1 MSEAKQQQLATLA
14 VHAGQSPDPTTG
26 SRAVPIYQTTSYL
39 FQDAD
44 HAGRLFALKE
54 FGNIYTRIMNP
65 TTDVFEKRVAALEG
79 GAAGLATA
87 SGQAAE
93 TLALTTLAAAGD
105 EIVST
110 TSLYGGTYN
119 LFHYTLPRLGITV
132 KFVDADDFDGLR
144 AAINDKT
151 RAVYT
156 ETLGNPKLD
165 VVDIEKLAAIAHEH
179 KLPLV
184 IDNTS
189 ASPALV
195 RPIEWG
201 ADIVVNSATKF
212 LGGHGTTIGGVIV
225 DAGKFDWAASGRF
238 KDFTEPD
245 PSYHGLSYTEA
256 FGPLAF
262 ILKARVQGLRDTGAA
277 LSPFNAFLLLQG
289 IETLHLRLERHSA
302 ERAGRGQASGA
313 ASRRGVGQLSGPG
326 IQPVLTSG
334 RRSICPPARAR
345 WSPLASR
352 ADYEAGKKLIDALE
366 LFSLV
371 ANIGDAKSLV
381 IHPASTT
388 HQQLSVE
395 EQATTGVTPELVRLS
410 VGIEDI
416 RDILAD
422 LDQAIEA
429 ANGHA
434 LAGATETAEPCC
446 TMSIMTEPTRRDR
459 SRRPTEA
466 GILAAH
472 LRRRLCAR
480 RAPVA
485 GVRPHAGRRLTLHYA
500 VYGRLNA
507 ARDNA
512 VLVCHALSGS
522 ALVGSWWPEI
532 FAPGGGSVA
541 GSRFCDLHQHAGLL
555 LRLDRARFGG
565 PGDGRHLRPGF
576 SAGFDPRQCAG
587 AGQAAGLAG
596 HSPAAAGA
604 GRLDRRHAGPGVG
617 DP

>member
-1 MSEAKQQQLATLA
+1 MSEAKQHQLATLA
-14 VHAGQSPDPTTG
+14 VHAGQSPDPATG

-39 FQDAD
+39 FQNAD
-44 HAGRLFALKE
+44 HAGRLFGLQE

-65 TTDVFEKRVAALEG
+65 TTDVFEKRVTALEG

-93 TLALTTLAAAGD
+93 TLTLTTLASAGE
-105 EIVST
+105 EIIST

-119 LFHYTLPRLGITV
+119 LFHYTFPRLGITV
-132 KFVDADDFDGLR
+132 RFVDADDFDGLR

-151 RAVYT
+151 RAIYT

-165 VVDIEKLAAIAHEH
+165 VVDIERIAAIAHEH

-189 ASPALV
+189 VSPALV

-212 LGGHGTTIGGVIV
+212 LGGHGNSIGGVIV

-238 KDFTEPD
+238 KEFTEPD
-245 PSYHGLSYTEA
+245 PSYHGLSYTTA

-289 IETLHLRLERHSA
+289 IETLHLRMQRHSENA
-302 ERAGRGQASGA
+302 LAVARYLEHHP
-313 ASRRGVGQLSGPG
+313 GVEWVNFPG
-326 IQPVLTSG
+326 LESSPYY
-334 RRSICPPARAR
+334 ARAQKYL
-345 WSPLASR
+345 PAGKGALVTFGIKGG
-352 ADYEAGKKLIDALE
+352 YEAGKKLIDTLE

-429 ANGHA
+429 TTG
-434 LAGATETAEPCC
+434 
-446 TMSIMTEPTRRDR
+446 
-459 SRRPTEA
+459 
-466 GILAAH
+466 
-472 LRRRLCAR
+472 
-480 RAPVA
+480 
-485 GVRPHAGRRLTLHYA
+485 
-500 VYGRLNA
+500 
-507 ARDNA
+507 
-512 VLVCHALSGS
+512 LSG
-522 ALVGSWWPEI
+522 VGLPI
-532 FAPGGGSVA
+532 TA
-541 GSRFCDLHQHAGLL
+541 DHA
-555 LRLDRARFGG
+555 A
-565 PGDGRHLRPGF
+565 
-576 SAGFDPRQCAG
+576 Q
-587 AGQAAGLAG
+587 
-596 HSPAAAGA
+596 
-604 GRLDRRHAGPGVG
+604 
-617 DP
+617 

>member
-1 MSEAKQQQLATLA
+1 MSEAKQHLATLA
-14 VHAGQSPDPTTG
+14 VHAGQTPDPTTG
-26 SRAVPIYQTTSYL
+26 SRAVPIYQTTSYA

-65 TTDVFEKRVAALEG
+65 TTDVLEKRVAALEG
-79 GAAGLATA
+79 GVAGLAVA

-93 TLALTTLAAAGD
+93 TLTATTLASAGE
-105 EIVST
+105 EIIST

-144 AAINDKT
+144 ALINNKT
-151 RAVYT
+151 RAIYT

-201 ADIVVNSATKF
+201 ADIVLNSATKF
-212 LGGHGTTIGGVIV
+212 LGGHGTSIGGVIV

-238 KDFTEPD
+238 KDFTTPD
-245 PSYHGLSYTEA
+245 PSYHGLVYTEA

-289 IETLHLRLERHSA
+289 IETLHLRLQRHCENALAVAKHLEKHPGVAWVNYPGLESSQYF
-302 ERAGRGQASGA
+302 ERAKKYLPEGKGGLLTF
-313 ASRRGVGQLSGPG
+313 GVKGG
-326 IQPVLTSG
+326 
-334 RRSICPPARAR
+334 
-345 WSPLASR
+345 
-352 ADYEAGKKLIDALE
+352 YEAGKTLINSLK
-366 LFSLV
+366 LFSLL

-388 HQQLSVE
+388 HAQLSAA
-395 EQATTGVTPELVRLS
+395 EQADTGVTPELVRLS

-416 RDILAD
+416 RDLIAD
-422 LDQAIEA
+422 LDQAIQA
-429 ANGHA
+429 ANG
-434 LAGATETAEPCC
+434 E
-446 TMSIMTEPTRRDR
+446 S
-459 SRRPTEA
+459 
-466 GILAAH
+466 AA
-472 LRRRLCAR
+472 
-480 RAPVA
+480 
-485 GVRPHAGRRLTLHYA
+485 
-500 VYGRLNA
+500 
-507 ARDNA
+507 
-512 VLVCHALSGS
+512 
-522 ALVGSWWPEI
+522 
-532 FAPGGGSVA
+532 
-541 GSRFCDLHQHAGLL
+541 
-555 LRLDRARFGG
+555 
-565 PGDGRHLRPGF
+565 
-576 SAGFDPRQCAG
+576 
-587 AGQAAGLAG
+587 
-596 HSPAAAGA
+596 
-604 GRLDRRHAGPGVG
+604 
-617 DP
+617 

>member
-1 MSEAKQQQLATLA
+1 MSEAKQHLATLA
-14 VHAGQSPDPTTG
+14 VHAGQSPDPATG
-26 SRAVPIYQTTSYL
+26 ARAVPIYQTTSYE
-39 FQDAD
+39 FQNAD

-93 TLALTTLAAAGD
+93 TLALTTLASAGE
-105 EIVST
+105 EIIST

-119 LFHYTLPRLGITV
+119 LFHYTFPRLGITV
-132 KFVDADDFDGLR
+132 RFVDADDFDGLR

-151 RAVYT
+151 RAIYT

-165 VVDIEKLAAIAHEH
+165 VVDIERIAAIAHEH

-212 LGGHGTTIGGVIV
+212 LGGHGTTIGGIIV
-225 DAGKFDWAASGRF
+225 DAGKFDWAVSGRF
-238 KDFTEPD
+238 KEFTDPD
-245 PSYHGLSYTEA
+245 PSYHGLRYTEA

-289 IETLHLRLERHSA
+289 IETLHLRLGRHSENA
-302 ERAGRGQASGA
+302 LAVARHLEQHP
-313 ASRRGVGQLSGPG
+313 GVEWVNYPG
-326 IQPVLTSG
+326 LESSTYY
-334 RRSICPPARAR
+334 ARAQKYL
-345 WSPLASR
+345 PGGKGALLTFGVKGGY
-352 ADYEAGKKLIDALE
+352 DAGKTLIDSLE

-429 ANGHA
+429 ANGHSF
-434 LAGATETAEPCC
+434 AGEAATKC
-446 TMSIMTEPTRRDR
+446 
-459 SRRPTEA
+459 
-466 GILAAH
+466 H
-472 LRRRLCAR
+472 
-480 RAPVA
+480 VA
-485 GVRPHAGRRLTLHYA
+485 
-500 VYGRLNA
+500 
-507 ARDNA
+507 
-512 VLVCHALSGS
+512 
-522 ALVGSWWPEI
+522 
-532 FAPGGGSVA
+532 
-541 GSRFCDLHQHAGLL
+541 Q
-555 LRLDRARFGG
+555 
-565 PGDGRHLRPGF
+565 
-576 SAGFDPRQCAG
+576 
-587 AGQAAGLAG
+587 
-596 HSPAAAGA
+596 
-604 GRLDRRHAGPGVG
+604 
-617 DP
+617 